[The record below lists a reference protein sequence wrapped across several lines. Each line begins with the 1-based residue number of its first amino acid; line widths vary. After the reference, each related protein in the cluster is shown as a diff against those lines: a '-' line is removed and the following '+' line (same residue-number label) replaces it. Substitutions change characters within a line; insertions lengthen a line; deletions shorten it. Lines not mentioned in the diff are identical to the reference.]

1 MAEPAASASAPA
13 RAMSPVSI
21 VPMPSIA
28 ASAAASANASA
39 SGAPA
44 PVAPLLGSA
53 TSALALPA
61 PVDVAG
67 ATPDA
72 IVAALANSGPTRLL
86 AVQSNLAAADAT
98 RLEAKLA
105 ELHQRA
111 GGRAY
116 LVLVPASVDVEHYA
130 IAPLYERLGLARRD
144 VLILA
149 NGTSRHLRT
158 AGLPKEAGGEIL
170 KATREAYRRSPTDGL
185 VAVLDEL
192 ERRFAAAAPA
202 APGTPAG
209 SVAPPA
215 GTTGQPANIPLPILL
230 LGAMLL
236 ALVVMTLLRGR
247 RSSGKSGRAGRRG

>member
-1 MAEPAASASAPA
+1 MAEPAASANAPG
-13 RAMSPVSI
+13 RAMSPVTI
-21 VPMPSIA
+21 VRQPPLAVSA
-28 ASAAASANASA
+28 SGATSASAAAAGSARAVTPAASA
-39 SGAPA
+39 D
-44 PVAPLLGSA
+44 VSA
-53 TSALALPA
+53 AS
-61 PVDVAG
+61 
-67 ATPDA
+67 PDA
-72 IVAALANSGPTRLL
+72 IVAALASAGPTRVL
-86 AVQSNLAAADAT
+86 AIQANLEAADAA

-116 LVLVPASVDVEHYA
+116 IVLVPTPVDVEHYA

-149 NGTSRHLRT
+149 NGQSRHLRT

-170 KATREAYRRSPTDGL
+170 KATREAYRRAPTDGL

-202 APGTPAG
+202 G

-215 GTTGQPANIPLPILL
+215 GTPSQPANIPLPLIV
-230 LGAMLL
+230 LGVMLL
-236 ALVVMTLLRGR
+236 ALIVLTLLR
-247 RSSGKSGRAGRRG
+247 KRRGPAKSRPAARSD